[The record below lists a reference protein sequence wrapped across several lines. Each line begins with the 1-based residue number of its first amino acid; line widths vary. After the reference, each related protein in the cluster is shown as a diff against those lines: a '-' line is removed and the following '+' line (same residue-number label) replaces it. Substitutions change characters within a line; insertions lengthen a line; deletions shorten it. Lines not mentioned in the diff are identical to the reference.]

1 MSLSEFEI
9 DKNLQKYDIM
19 AEASASM
26 DFTTK
31 MLIVAVIVLAA
42 GLYYLYSTTQ
52 QFKKGMVNIVESLR
66 NSIPV
71 SNSRDE
77 DGDAGEDEEEKE
89 D

>member
-1 MSLSEFEI
+1 
-9 DKNLQKYDIM
+9 M